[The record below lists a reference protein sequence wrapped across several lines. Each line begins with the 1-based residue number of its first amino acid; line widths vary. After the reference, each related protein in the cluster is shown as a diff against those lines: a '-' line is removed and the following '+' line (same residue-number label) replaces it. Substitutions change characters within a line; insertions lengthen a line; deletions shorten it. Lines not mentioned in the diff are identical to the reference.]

1 MSHCTEPTA
10 DLLQKL
16 LDFMRKEYRDHCR
29 GRLPMEKT
37 LDRLEELL
45 ESAPMAE
52 AREILRIVRPL
63 RSYSLLPAGERLHR
77 LTEAG
82 RELRRFLPN
91 QDGQAQET
99 VCPLPSAQRR
109 EMDVRID
116 LSQVKAIPQKRPY
129 NYLSCLNDMGLRT
142 LADLLTFF
150 PRRWED
156 RRQQTAIERLA
167 DGAVESI
174 CGTLGDWSVKPTSKN
189 MVVLEN
195 TITDATGSITAVW
208 FNQKF
213 LPSKFRSGQKVIA
226 IGKIE
231 RTLFHSKITSPE
243 MESQLGPFINTNRIV
258 PVYPLSGRM
267 TQTYMRGLQFK
278 LVPTYAGMLLNPL
291 PPSLE
296 QKHQLMERSRA
307 VLEMHWP
314 STYDNRDAAQRRL
327 AYEELLLLQ
336 LQICQRRQ
344 AIITQE
350 RRNFYNNCEQLKAEF
365 QQILPY
371 ALTGAQQRVCREI
384 TSDLTSKYPMNRLV
398 QGDVGSGKTVVAA
411 FAAFLA
417 IKNGYQVA
425 LMAPTEILATQH
437 YQKLS
442 ALLAPAGISV
452 GNLQGSLTKKKK
464 LQTYEKLASHEIDLI
479 VGTHALIQEGVN
491 FKRLGLVIVDEQ
503 HKFGVMQRTI
513 LRQKGEH
520 PDLLVMTA
528 TPIPRTLSLTLYG
541 DLDSSRID
549 ELPPGRKPIKSQYVA
564 FSERDKVLEMIRYQI
579 NQGRQAYIVCP
590 LIDENDKI
598 EAAAAI
604 QECDYLRQRVYP
616 EFAVGLLHGKMKSAE
631 KDEVMSKFKDGD
643 YKILISTTVIEVG
656 VDVPNAT
663 VMLVENADR
672 FGLAQLHQLRGRIGR
687 GEHQSMCL
695 FMGQPKGSLAKR
707 KLKAIARISDGFE
720 VAEEDLDIR
729 GPGDYYGMRQ
739 SGLPELKV
747 ADLMRDGQL
756 LTLARQDVLEI
767 LRIDPEL
774 EQPDH
779 QALKQHLHDLQ
790 FDVSEIIH

>member
-10 DLLQKL
+10 ELLRKL
-16 LDFMRKEYRDHCR
+16 LEFMRREYRDHCR

-37 LDRLEELL
+37 LDRLEDLL
-45 ESAPMAE
+45 ETAPMAE

-63 RSYSLLPAGERLHR
+63 RNYSLLPAGERLHR
-77 LTEAG
+77 VTEAG
-82 RELRRFLPN
+82 RELRRLLPDSGS
-91 QDGQAQET
+91 QSQET
-99 VCPLPSAQRR
+99 ACPLPGAQRR
-109 EMDVRID
+109 EMDVGID
-116 LSQVKAIPQKRPY
+116 LSKVKAIPQKRPY

-142 LADLLTFF
+142 LTDLLMFF

-174 CGTLGDWSVKPTSKN
+174 RGTLGEWSVKPTSKN

-195 TITDATGSITAVW
+195 TISDETGSITAVW
-208 FNQKF
+208 FNQRF
-213 LPSKFRSGQKVIA
+213 LPGKFRSGQKVIA
-226 IGKIE
+226 IGKVE
-231 RTLFHSKITSPE
+231 RTLFHNKISSPE
-243 MESQLGPFINTNRIV
+243 LESQLGPFINTNRIV
-258 PVYPLSGRM
+258 PVYPLSGRL

-278 LVPTYAGMLLNPL
+278 FVPTYAGMLLNPL
-291 PPSLE
+291 PPYLE
-296 QKHQLMERSRA
+296 QRHRLMERSRA

-314 STYDNRDAAQRRL
+314 STYENRDAAQRRL

-336 LQICQRRQ
+336 LQICRRRQ
-344 AIITQE
+344 SIITRE
-350 RRNFYNNCEQLKAEF
+350 RTNYYGNLEQFSEEF
-365 QQILPY
+365 RQLLPY
-371 ALTGAQQRVCREI
+371 ALTGAQKRVCGEI
-384 TSDLTSKYPMNRLV
+384 RSDLSGPYPMNRLV
-398 QGDVGSGKTVVAA
+398 QGDVGSGKTAVAA
-411 FAAFLA
+411 YAVYLA
-417 IKNGYQVA
+417 IKNGYLAA
-425 LMAPTEILATQH
+425 LTAPTEILASQH
-437 YQKLS
+437 YQKLC
-442 ALLAPAGISV
+442 ALLSPAGIRV

-464 LQTYEKLASHEIDLI
+464 LQTYEKLAGQEIDLI
-479 VGTHALIQEGVN
+479 VGTHAVIQEDVH

-513 LRQKGEH
+513 LRQKGDH

-549 ELPPGRKPIKSQYVA
+549 ELPPGRKPIKSQYVS
-564 FSERDKVLEMIRYQI
+564 FSERSKVFELIRHQI

-598 EAAAAI
+598 EAVAAI

-616 EFAVGLLHGKMKSAE
+616 EFPVGLLHGKMKAAE
-631 KDEVMSKFKDGD
+631 KDEVMRKFKEGD

-687 GEHQSMCL
+687 GEYQSMCL

-707 KLKAIARISDGFE
+707 KLKAIARLSDGFE

-747 ADLMRDGQL
+747 ADLMRDSGL
-756 LTLARQDVLEI
+756 LTLARQDVLEM
-767 LRIDPEL
+767 LRTDPEL
-774 EQPDH
+774 ERQEH
-779 QALKQHLHDLQ
+779 QALKKHLENLQ

>member
-10 DLLQKL
+10 DLLRKL
-16 LDFMRKEYRDHCR
+16 LDFMRREYRDHCR
-29 GRLPMEKT
+29 GRLPMEKA
-37 LDRLEELL
+37 LDRLEDLL
-45 ESAPMAE
+45 DNAPMAE

-77 LTEAG
+77 ITEAG
-82 RELRRFLPN
+82 RELRRFLPE
-91 QDGQAQET
+91 DSGQAQET
-99 VCPLPSAQRR
+99 ACPLPSALRR
-109 EMDVRID
+109 EMDVRTD
-116 LSQVKAIPQKRPY
+116 LPKIKAIPQKRPY

-142 LADLLTFF
+142 LADLLMFF

-156 RRQQTAIERLA
+156 RRQQTAIDRLA
-167 DGAVESI
+167 DGAVESVSGI
-174 CGTLGDWSVKPTSKN
+174 LGDWSVKPTSKN
-189 MVVLEN
+189 IVVLEN
-195 TITDATGSITAVW
+195 TISDETGSVTAVW

-213 LPSKFRSGQKVIA
+213 LPARFRSGQKVIA
-226 IGKIE
+226 IGKVE
-231 RTLFHSKITSPE
+231 RTLFHCKINSPE
-243 MESQLGPFINTNRIV
+243 MESRQGPFINTNRIV
-258 PVYPLSGRM
+258 PVYPLSGKM
-267 TQTYMRGLQFK
+267 TQSYMRGLQFK

-291 PPSLE
+291 PPYLE
-296 QKHQLMERSRA
+296 QKHRFMERSRA

-314 STYDNRDAAQRRL
+314 STYDSRDAAQRRL

-344 AIITQE
+344 SIVTQE
-350 RRNFYNNCEQLKAEF
+350 RTNYYENCEQFSEEF
-365 QQILPY
+365 QQLLPY
-371 ALTGAQQRVCREI
+371 ALTGAQKRVCGEI
-384 TSDLTSKYPMNRLV
+384 RGDLAGRYPMNRLV
-398 QGDVGSGKTVVAA
+398 QGDVGSGKTAVAA
-411 FAAFLA
+411 FAVYLA
-417 IKNGYQVA
+417 IKNGYQAA
-425 LMAPTEILATQH
+425 LMAPTEILASQH
-437 YQKLS
+437 YQKLC
-442 ALLAPAGISV
+442 ALLSPAGIRVS
-452 GNLQGSLTKKKK
+452 NLQGSLTKKKK
-464 LQTYEKLASHEIDLI
+464 LQTYEKLANHEIDLI
-479 VGTHALIQEGVN
+479 VGTHALIQEGVS

-503 HKFGVMQRTI
+503 HKFGVMQRTV

-549 ELPPGRKPIKSQYVA
+549 ELPPGRKPIKSQYVS
-564 FSERDKVLEMIRYQI
+564 FSERSKVFELIRSQI

-598 EAAAAI
+598 EAVAAI

-616 EFAVGLLHGKMKSAE
+616 EFPVGLLHGKMKAAE
-631 KDEVMSKFKDGD
+631 KDEVMRKFKDGA

-663 VMLVENADR
+663 VMLVQNADR

-707 KLKAIARISDGFE
+707 KLKAIARLSDGFE

-747 ADLMRDGQL
+747 ADLMRDSQL
-756 LTLARQDVLEI
+756 LALARQDVLDI
-767 LRIDPEL
+767 LRTDPGL
-774 EQPDH
+774 ERQEH
-779 QALKQHLHDLQ
+779 LALKKHLDNLQ